1 MAVGFLRMGGR
12 LLTRKYTWKKK
23 KKTPKFP
30 QQKTNEEGES
40 LKQSRAI

>member
-23 KKTPKFP
+23 KTPKFP
-30 QQKTNEEGES
+30 QQKTNGEGES